1 MNIAQVQSYFKTQL
15 LEKFKD
21 VINPSLLTFELSKD
35 DGVFLDLKNG
45 KYLISVGRNVNVD
58 QINRVLTVIYMD
70 MTLGIKNEADRIP
83 KGYSEFSPA
92 VSRQKYKFF
101 QPTFVWIIVDGKLVK
116 DKIVEEFKTQCQLEK
131 AGKVDKSKIYG
142 LRPHEYRLSEK

>member
-1 MNIAQVQSYFKTQL
+1 MNIAQVQSYFKTQI

-21 VINPSLLTFELSKD
+21 VINPSVLTFELSID
-35 DGVFLDLKNG
+35 DGIFLDLKNG
-45 KYLISVGRNVNVD
+45 KYLISCGKHVNID
-58 QINRVLTVIYMD
+58 KINRVLTVIYMD
-70 MTLGIKNEADRIP
+70 MTLGVKNEPDRIA

-101 QPTFVWIIVDGKLVK
+101 KPTFVWVIVDGKLVK
-116 DKIVEEFKTQCQLEK
+116 DKIIEEFKTQCQLEK
-131 AGKVDKSKIYG
+131 NGKVDNSKIYG

>member
-21 VINPSLLTFELSKD
+21 IINPSLLTFELSKD
-35 DGVFLDLKNG
+35 DGIFLDLKNG
-45 KYLISVGRNVNVD
+45 KYLISVGRNVNID

-70 MTLGIKNEADRIP
+70 ITFGVKNEPDRIT

>member
-1 MNIAQVQSYFKTQL
+1 MNIAQVQAYFKTQL

-21 VINPSLLTFELSKD
+21 TINPSLLTFELSKD
-35 DGVFLDLKNG
+35 DGIFLDLKNG
-45 KYLISVGRNVNVD
+45 KYLLSVGRNVNID

-70 MTLGIKNEADRIP
+70 LTLGVKNEADRIP

-101 QPTFVWIIVDGKLVK
+101 QPTFVWIIVDDKLVK